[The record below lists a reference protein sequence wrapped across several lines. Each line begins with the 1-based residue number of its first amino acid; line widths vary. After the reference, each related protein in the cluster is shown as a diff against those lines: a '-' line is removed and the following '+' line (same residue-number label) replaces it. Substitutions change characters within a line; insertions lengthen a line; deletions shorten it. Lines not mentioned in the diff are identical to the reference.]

1 MEIGKLPNELL
12 ESLVLNSI
20 KNKRKDVITRGA
32 VGEDCAVVDFGKYAC
47 VLSTDP
53 ITGAAK
59 NIGKLAIHISAN
71 DIASNG
77 AEPIG
82 ILLTILAPP
91 DTKEEEIK
99 EIMKDATDVANEL
112 NIEIIGGHTEITSAV
127 NRIVI
132 NSTAIGK
139 QLKEKVLDARK
150 VKEGYKVILTK
161 KIAIE
166 GTSIIAHDLEERLKK
181 DIDDELINEAKTLI
195 EDISVVKEGMIAG
208 EIGVDYMHDI
218 TEGGLFGAIHE
229 ASSAINKGIRIYKDK
244 IKLEKSTEV
253 ICDKL
258 NIDPYRLI
266 ASGSLIIITE
276 DKNADLLLDK
286 FKKESI
292 EANIIG
298 EVINSG
304 VFMDQEKINPP
315 ESDELYKVVK

>member
-127 NRIVI
+127 NKVVI

-139 QLKEKVLDARK
+139 QLKEKVLDASK

>member
-139 QLKEKVLDARK
+139 QLKEKVLDASK

>member
-127 NRIVI
+127 NKVVI

>member
-12 ESLVLNSI
+12 ESLVLNLI

-91 DTKEEEIK
+91 NTKEEEIK

-139 QLKEKVLDARK
+139 QLKEKVLDASK

-181 DIDDELINEAKTLI
+181 DIDDELINEAKALI

-229 ASSAINKGIRIYKDK
+229 ASSAINKGIRIYKDE